1 MLTAKIRVRYEGN
14 WTSQLEGYDVFGE
27 FLASVFRDRRYFGL
41 LALDVADG
49 ESDDVIETIRTHE
62 STVSL
67 DVVEARAV
75 GGADRRSMTLLLRS
89 QHFEY
94 TPLQVLLQEGFIPL
108 GGFGELRDGTER
120 FDLLLRNRDDLAH
133 AVELL
138 ERFGPT
144 KVELIS
150 SGFQQSLI
158 PSVTEW
164 NELFESIT
172 PRQRR
177 VLNEA
182 IDAGYFDI
190 PRNSTLEEIAN
201 ELDIAKTTVSQHLRK
216 SERNVMEF
224 FVKYVNIQSKYE

>member
-1 MLTAKIRVRYEGN
+1 MLTAKIRV
-14 WTSQLEGYDVFGE
+14 
-27 FLASVFRDRRYFGL
+27 RYFGL

-49 ESDDVIETIRTHE
+49 ESDDVIETIRTDE

-67 DVVEARAV
+67 DVVEAGAV

-94 TPLQVLLQEGFIPL
+94 TPLQVLLQEGFIAL
-108 GGFGELRDGTER
+108 GG
-120 FDLLLRNRDDLAH
+120 
-133 AVELL
+133 
-138 ERFGPT
+138 FGPT

-158 PSVTEW
+158 PSITEW
-164 NELFESIT
+164 NELFESIP

-201 ELDIAKTTVSQHLRK
+201 ELDVAKTTVSQRLRK
-216 SERNVMEF
+216 SERDMMKF
-224 FVKYVNIQSKYE
+224 FVKYANIQSKYE